1 MFRECTR
8 APGPGSRCM
17 FSFSESMRIPA
28 VLLFWVM
35 VTNLPPPVPR
45 KMSSSWVIFISQRF
59 RFIIWVCCD
68 FLFSVL
74 CELEYGC
81 LDAQMVTQTHVRE

>member
-1 MFRECTR
+1 MSRECTR

-45 KMSSSWVIFISQRF
+45 KTSSSLGILISLRF
-59 RFIIWVCCD
+59 RLVIWVCDD
-68 FLFSVL
+68 FLFSIL
-74 CELEYGC
+74 CELECGC
-81 LDAQMVTQTHVRE
+81 LDVQMVTQTRIGE

>member
-45 KMSSSWVIFISQRF
+45 KTSSSWLIFYSSESSHY
-59 RFIIWVCCD
+59 
-68 FLFSVL
+68 LGL
-74 CELEYGC
+74 
-81 LDAQMVTQTHVRE
+81 

>member
-1 MFRECTR
+1 MFKECTR
-8 APGPGSRCM
+8 APGPGSRCV

-28 VLLFWVM
+28 VLRFWMIV
-35 VTNLPPPVPR
+35 VNLPPPVPR
-45 KMSSSWVIFISQRF
+45 KMSLSWVIFISLRF
-59 RFIIWVCCD
+59 ELVIRVRYD

-81 LDAQMVTQTHVRE
+81 LDIQMVTQTHVRE

>member
-28 VLLFWVM
+28 VLRFWVI
-35 VTNLPPPVPR
+35 VVNLPPPVPR
-45 KMSSSWVIFISQRF
+45 KMSSSWGIFISLGF
-59 RFIIWVCCD
+59 RLVIWVCDD
-68 FLFSVL
+68 FFVFCSV
-74 CELEYGC
+74 
-81 LDAQMVTQTHVRE
+81 

>member
-17 FSFSESMRIPA
+17 FSFSESRRIPA

-45 KMSSSWVIFISQRF
+45 KMSSSWVISYSSEIQYYLG
-59 RFIIWVCCD
+59 CD
-68 FLFSVL
+68 GFSFSV
-74 CELEYGC
+74 CI
-81 LDAQMVTQTHVRE
+81 

>member
-28 VLLFWVM
+28 VLRFWVI
-35 VTNLPPPVPR
+35 VVNLPPPVPR
-45 KMSSSWVIFISQRF
+45 KMSSSWGIFISLGF
-59 RFIIWVCCD
+59 RLVIWVCDD
-68 FLFSVL
+68 FLFSV
-74 CELEYGC
+74 C
-81 LDAQMVTQTHVRE
+81 VRYSVNAWRRRY